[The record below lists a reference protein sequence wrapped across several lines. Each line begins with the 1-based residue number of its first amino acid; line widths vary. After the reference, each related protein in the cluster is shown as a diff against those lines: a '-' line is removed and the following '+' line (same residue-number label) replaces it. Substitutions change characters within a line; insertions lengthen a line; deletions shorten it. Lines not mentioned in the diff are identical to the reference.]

1 MPKGVTL
8 DKELWLVLEAPRS
21 LAVAKGS
28 VTMYR
33 WVPFLA
39 GEFSIAS
46 TIAWNLTNPSN
57 AWVQSLISDGLFDL
71 GREHSIS
78 AVDSIRCGGSTLYIK
93 YVDSLV
99 SPGIPSDS
107 SSGHVSR
114 KKWPTLEQKTLTG
127 GEHSS
132 FSKWDVTEGPIFAL
146 RCKYQCLFNKE
157 DSG

>member
-1 MPKGVTL
+1 M
-8 DKELWLVLEAPRS
+8 LEAPRS

-33 WVPFLA
+33 RVPFLA

-57 AWVQSLISDGLFDL
+57 AWVQSLISDVLFDL
-71 GREHSIS
+71 GTEHSIS
-78 AVDSIRCGGSTLYIK
+78 AVGPIRCGGSTLYIK

-114 KKWPTLEQKTLTG
+114 KK
-127 GEHSS
+127 
-132 FSKWDVTEGPIFAL
+132 
-146 RCKYQCLFNKE
+146 
-157 DSG
+157 